1 MKKIIL
7 STLLIFGVASMAGAQ
22 VPTSGH
28 LYFEE
33 LVYLMP
39 EMDSA
44 RISLQAY
51 ATDLQETLQ
60 AMEDE
65 YNNKYTEYQR
75 KASTWTPAVQ
85 KTKEE
90 DIQNLVQRIQQFQQT
105 AQQEMQQMEQKLS
118 EPCYNKARAAVEKV
132 AKENNLTYVFLVG
145 TLLYV
150 DTTKSLD
157 ILPLA
162 KKELGIPAEKVAPTQ
177 IPAAGAAGAAAAK

>member
-7 STLLIFGVASMAGAQ
+7 SALMLIGVASMANAQ
-22 VPTSGH
+22 TPTTGH
-28 LYFEE
+28 ILFEE

-65 YNNKYTEYQR
+65 YNTKLTEYQR
-75 KASTWTPAVQ
+75 KNATWTPAVQ

-90 DIQNLVQRIQQFQQT
+90 DIQNLIQRIQQFQQT

-118 EPCYNKARAAVEKV
+118 EPCYNKAKAAIEKV
-132 AKENNLTYVFLVG
+132 AKDNNLTYVFLSG
-145 TLLYV
+145 TLIYI
-150 DTTKSLD
+150 DETKSLN

-177 IPAAGAAGAAAAK
+177 IPAAGAAAPAAK

>member
-1 MKKIIL
+1 MKKLIL
-7 STLLIFGVASMAGAQ
+7 SALMLIGVASLANAQ
-22 VPTSGH
+22 APVSGH
-28 LYFEE
+28 ILFEE

-44 RISLQAY
+44 RIALQAY

-118 EPCYNKARAAVEKV
+118 EPCYTKAREAVQKV
-132 AKENNLTYVFLVG
+132 AKENNLTYVYLSG
-145 TLLYV
+145 TLLYI
-150 DTTKSLD
+150 DETKSLNM
-157 ILPLA
+157 LPLA

-177 IPAAGAAGAAAAK
+177 IPPAGAAGATK